1 MEKYVELKSRNG
13 LLRGMIHVPEGA
25 SGTNRVPGVILYHGF
40 TGNRMEPNF
49 VFVRF
54 SRMLL
59 KEGIASVRF
68 DFWGSGE
75 SEGEF
80 DRMTLS
86 GEIEDAKAILD
97 FFKGQDFIDPS
108 RVFLLGL
115 SMGGTVAGYVA
126 GLRGEE
132 VRGLILWAAAGE
144 MRDLLVKNMERVK
157 KEGGN
162 KNPMDAGGILI
173 GEEFVKDVMSL
184 NIMEQTAKYGGKAVI
199 IHGKGDETVP
209 WEVAEKYKALFGER
223 GEVHYIED
231 ADHTFRG
238 YEWEKQLF
246 GYTMGFIKREIG

>member
-1 MEKYVELKSRNG
+1 MEKYVELKSKNG
-13 LLRGMIHVPEGA
+13 LLRGMMHVPENA
-25 SGTNRVPGVILYHGF
+25 SDTNKVPGVILYHGF

-54 SRMLL
+54 SRLLL
-59 KEGIASVRF
+59 KSGIASVRF

-80 DRMTLS
+80 DKMTLS

-97 FFKGQDFIDPS
+97 FFKVQDFID
-108 RVFLLGL
+108 RRRIFLLGL

-126 GLRGEE
+126 GLRSDEIK
-132 VRGLILWAAAGE
+132 GLILWAAAGE
-144 MRDLLVKNMERVK
+144 MRDLLVKSMERVK
-157 KEGGN
+157 NDGSG

-173 GEEFVKDVMSL
+173 GEDFVKDVMAI
-184 NIMEQTAKYGGKAVI
+184 NIMERTANYTGKAVI

-209 WEVAEKYKALFGER
+209 WDVAEKYRALFGDR
-223 GEVHYIED
+223 AEVHYIED

-238 YEWEKQLF
+238 YEWEQKLF
-246 GYTMGFIKREIG
+246 NYTMEFIKREIG